1 MAARPVL
8 VPAMLLAVLL
18 LLSGTPLST
27 LASLIDHPLGDLL
40 TKTGTANASHAPA
53 ANATTASA
61 NTTTRSLSKSSVA
74 QQQHAPPTSA
84 HASPPPAP
92 TPPPPPP
99 PPPLSPEQ
107 QKEKEEKQKQRQEW
121 EKRLDAEIRE
131 FAKIHHLVSHTNY
144 TGTYKGIAHEFL
156 SVHNMY
162 RARYGVPLMRWD
174 KKLARHARRWA
185 NHMRAGCDLTH
196 SGSKYG
202 ESIFMSRNN
211 WNATATAAVE
221 NWATEEPIYDK
232 LTGECTGGH
241 PFKDCGHFANIVNK
255 KYQWVGCA
263 RSECVN
269 VKSDFVI
276 CNYLSHDPSAQQH

>member
-8 VPAMLLAVLL
+8 VPATLLAVVL
-18 LLSGTPLST
+18 LLSGIPPSA

-40 TKTGTANASHAPA
+40 TKTGTANGSHTPAANGTAS
-53 ANATTASA
+53 ANATTRTPAAS
-61 NTTTRSLSKSSVA
+61 TPSKSSAVG
-74 QQQHAPPTSA
+74 QQHAPPTSA
-84 HASPPPAP
+84 HAS
-92 TPPPPPP
+92 PPP

-107 QKEKEEKQKQRQEW
+107 QKEKEEKQKQRQER

-144 TGTYKGIAHEFL
+144 TGTYKGIAREFL
-156 SVHNMY
+156 AVHNLY

-185 NHMRAGCDLTH
+185 NHMRAGCALTH
-196 SGSKYG
+196 SGSNYG
-202 ESIFMSRNN
+202 ESLFMSNN
-211 WNATATAAVE
+211 DWNATATFAVE
-221 NWATEEPIYDK
+221 GWASEEPIYDK

-241 PFKDCGHFANIVNK
+241 PFKDCGHFANIVK
-255 KYQWVGCA
+255 KDYLWVGCA

-269 VKSDFVI
+269 VASDFVI
-276 CNYLSHDPSAQQH
+276 CNYVSHDPSAQKH